1 MGISGGKWVLSST
14 GGSGTAPCRVSSRL
28 LCSVSGRLNFL
39 GHFYSGV
46 IKIPGNEVF
55 FRQPVLI
62 LVPCELTL
70 QCWDTTAEGPRGP
83 ACGGTVKSQD
93 FCIK

>member
-1 MGISGGKWVLSST
+1 MGSSG
-14 GGSGTAPCRVSSRL
+14 L

-39 GHFYSGV
+39 RHFYSNV
-46 IKIPGNEVF
+46 IKIPGNEVV
-55 FRQPVLI
+55 FREPVLI
-62 LVPCELTL
+62 FVPRELTL

-83 ACGGTVKSQD
+83 ACGGSVKSQD